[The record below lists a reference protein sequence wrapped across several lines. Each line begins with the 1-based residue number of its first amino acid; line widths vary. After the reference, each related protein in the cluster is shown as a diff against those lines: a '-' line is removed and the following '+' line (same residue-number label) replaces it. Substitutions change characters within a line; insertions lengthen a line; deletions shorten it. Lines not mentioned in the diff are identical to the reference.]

1 MNTYHALPH
10 VFLNALSHWRRVL
23 TRAGFML
30 LLISVSGCSTL
41 IANQTSKLANNL
53 SSAILDN
60 DDLQVVADGAPAYL
74 IMIDGL
80 IKNSPKNDSLLRAGS
95 SLNGAY
101 ASAFVTDSARRLK
114 MTEKSL
120 AYAAQAACLEIEALC
135 GVRTLKFNELSAILD
150 QQKQSAVPA
159 LYTLGTAWAGW
170 IQTRSNDWTAIGGLA
185 NVKGILETV
194 IALDEGYENGNA
206 HLYLGVLGTVLPPAL
221 GGKPEVG
228 AQHFQ
233 KAIELSQERNLIA
246 KVFYAQNYARLVFD
260 RELHDQLL
268 NQVIAADPNAK
279 GFVLM
284 NTVAQQ
290 QARDLLASANDY
302 F

>member
-1 MNTYHALPH
+1 MNTPRSM
-10 VFLNALSHWRRVL
+10 SHFVAHCRLVL
-23 TRAGFML
+23 TRASFVL
-30 LLISVSGCSTL
+30 LLISISGCSTL
-41 IANQTSKLANNL
+41 IANQTSKLANSL

-80 IKNSPKNDSLLRAGS
+80 INSSPNSDSLLRAGS

-101 ASAFVTDSARRLK
+101 ASAFVTDDARRLK

-120 AYAAQAACLEIEALC
+120 AYAAQAACIKIEALC
-135 GVRTLKFNELSAILD
+135 GVRTLKFNELSAVLA
-150 QQKQSAVPA
+150 QQKQSAVPS

-170 IQTRSNDWTAIGGLA
+170 IQVRTNDWTAIGGLA
-185 NVKGILETV
+185 NVKGILESV
-194 IALDEGYENGNA
+194 VALDEGYENGNA

-221 GGKPEVG
+221 GGKPEIG

-233 KAIELSQERNLIA
+233 KAIELSQGRNLIA

-268 NQVIAADPNAK
+268 NQVIDADPNAR